1 MKGTHLK
8 DRSLVQIA
16 LYAAL
21 IAALGFIPPVP
32 FAFGIPITAQS
43 LGVMLAGIM
52 LGPWRGALSMLL
64 FCFVVALGAPLMS
77 GGRGG
82 LGILASPTV
91 GFFIGFPIAALATGW
106 IAQRLNRWALP
117 LATALG
123 CLLGGIVVLYISG
136 IIGFKLMTGT
146 EWIASIMTMAVFIP
160 GDLVKI
166 VITVLVA
173 QAVYKG
179 MPQAVATRH
188 A

>member
-1 MKGTHLK
+1 MKDK
-8 DRSLVQIA
+8 SLVQIA

-21 IAALGFIPPVP
+21 IAALGFLPPVP

-64 FCFVVALGAPLMS
+64 FCFVVVLGAPLLA

-91 GFFIGFPIAALATGW
+91 GFFVGFPLAAFATGW
-106 IAQRLNRWALP
+106 VAQRLNYLP
-117 LATALG
+117 VVAGTAIG
-123 CLLGGIVVLYISG
+123 CLIGGILVLYLSG
-136 IIGFKLMTGT
+136 IIGFKLITGT
-146 EWIASIMTMAVFIP
+146 EWIASTITMAVFIP

-166 VITVLVA
+166 VITALVA
-173 QAVYKG
+173 RAVHKG
-179 MPQAVATRH
+179 MPQAVATRKI